1 MSPLVL
7 ALLACGG
14 DPPAERQPLPS
25 DTGTADVFTIDTGD
39 FLPVDTGITTG
50 TEDDVPTNLLT
61 VSQSGTWSLSPL
73 GGPFTELAGTL
84 VIEEF
89 VDELDPLEPEYACE
103 ATYNLTGQLNDES
116 TCGNCDFVFNVTH
129 FVTEGDASSCRE
141 PGTPQHEEVWVM
153 AYDSANSQILRAIGG
168 VWVPWATANMVGSD
182 VTYTFDLVIAIQVE
196 EEEEE

>member
-89 VDELDPLEPEYACE
+89 VDELGP
-103 ATYNLTGQLNDES
+103 
-116 TCGNCDFVFNVTH
+116 
-129 FVTEGDASSCRE
+129 R
-141 PGTPQHEEVWVM
+141 GTPCAPRTPELG
-153 AYDSANSQILRAIGG
+153 SAVRSPTCPARCSFRSTSTLPLI
-168 VWVPWATANMVGSD
+168 
-182 VTYTFDLVIAIQVE
+182 
-196 EEEEE
+196 